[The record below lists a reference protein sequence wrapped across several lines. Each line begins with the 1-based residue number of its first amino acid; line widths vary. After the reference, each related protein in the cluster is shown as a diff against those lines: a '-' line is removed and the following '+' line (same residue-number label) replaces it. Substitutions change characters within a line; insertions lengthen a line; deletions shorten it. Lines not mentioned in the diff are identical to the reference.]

1 VTLSAQVDGPLSCRF
16 DRLRMEQVVS
26 NLVSNALRYG
36 AGSPVHVSLSHARN
50 ALRLEVRDGG
60 PGVPAHERE
69 RIFERFAQSD
79 NASRRG
85 GLGLGLY
92 IVRQIVEA
100 HGGRVRAEE
109 ARGGGAAFVVELPV

>member
-1 VTLSAQVDGPLSCRF
+1 
-16 DRLRMEQVVS
+16 M
-26 NLVSNALRYG
+26 RYG
-36 AGSPVHVSLSHARN
+36 AGSPVHVSLSRSPN
-50 ALRLEVRDGG
+50 ALRLEVRDSG

-79 NASRRG
+79 NAARQG